1 MSKKENFHPYYIGT
15 EHGRLSFGHVR
26 DSNEISA
33 CMLQSGP
40 DGGRHYIV
48 MEETGSAEEGTKGST
63 KSFCPGTFTVK
74 AGKDIVNYPEKD
86 SKQAAPES
94 SNGKRAAIEKLLADA
109 KVREAQYKEAGD
121 NAKLAGVGRKISN
134 YENTLKRMDTIAS
147 VKEAVVG
154 EVKEIVDKL
163 INDKEEQPRNIP
175 AIWYEAE
182 NGDIIIKAPRGRI
195 KLEAESIELTAK
207 GFDGRTGNILLDAD
221 DKIALNAQIVDVKSR
236 VSTKIFSES
245 TVDMIGKGIM
255 NVYGGL
261 VDFADRT
268 TKGKPSKL
276 SSDNS
281 IISINEERNK

>member
-1 MSKKENFHPYYIGT
+1 MAKKENFHPYYIGT

-48 MEETGSAEEGTKGST
+48 MEETGSADEGTKGST

-74 AGKDIVNYPEKD
+74 SGKDIVNYPEGKD
-86 SKQAAPES
+86 E
-94 SNGKRAAIEKLLADA
+94 
-109 KVREAQYKEAGD
+109 
-121 NAKLAGVGRKISN
+121 
-134 YENTLKRMDTIAS
+134 
-147 VKEAVVG
+147 
-154 EVKEIVDKL
+154 
-163 INDKEEQPRNIP
+163 PRNIP

-207 GFDGRTGNILLDAD
+207 GFDGRTGNILMDAD

-245 TVDMIGKGIM
+245 KVDFIGKGIL
-255 NVYGGL
+255 NIYGGL
-261 VDFADRT
+261 
-268 TKGKPSKL
+268 
-276 SSDNS
+276 
-281 IISINEERNK
+281 

>member
-1 MSKKENFHPYYIGT
+1 MAKKENFHPYYIGT

-48 MEETGSAEEGTKGST
+48 MEETGNAKQGTKGAT
-63 KSFCPGTFTVK
+63 KAFCPGTFTVK
-74 AGKDIVNYPEKD
+74 AGKDIVNYPPKD
-86 SKQAAPES
+86 P
-94 SNGKRAAIEKLLADA
+94 RVDAISD
-109 KVREAQYKEAGD
+109 
-121 NAKLAGVGRKISN
+121 VGRV
-134 YENTLKRMDTIAS
+134 IAGEIGER
-147 VKEAVVG
+147 VFGAVEELIDKD
-154 EVKEIVDKL
+154 EV
-163 INDKEEQPRNIP
+163 PRNIP

-195 KLEAESIELTAK
+195 KLEAESIELTAQ
-207 GFDGRTGNILLDAD
+207 GIDGRTGNILLDAD

-255 NVYGGL
+255 NIYGGL
-261 VDFADRT
+261 TDFADRT
-268 TKGKPSKL
+268 TKGSKPSKTCGGAV
-276 SSDNS
+276 
-281 IISINEERNK
+281 SINEERNK

>member
-48 MEETGSAEEGTKGST
+48 MEETGSADEGTKGST

-74 AGKDIVNYPEKD
+74 SGKDIVNYPEGKD
-86 SKQAAPES
+86 E
-94 SNGKRAAIEKLLADA
+94 
-109 KVREAQYKEAGD
+109 
-121 NAKLAGVGRKISN
+121 
-134 YENTLKRMDTIAS
+134 
-147 VKEAVVG
+147 
-154 EVKEIVDKL
+154 
-163 INDKEEQPRNIP
+163 PRNIP

-207 GFDGRTGNILLDAD
+207 GFDGRTGNILMDAD
-221 DKIALNAQIVDVKSR
+221 DKIALNAQIIDVKSR

-268 TKGKPSKL
+268 TKGKPSKTCGGQV
-276 SSDNS
+276 
-281 IISINEERNK
+281 SINEERNK

>member
-1 MSKKENFHPYYIGT
+1 MAKKESFHPYFVGT
-15 EHGRLSFGHVR
+15 EHGRLSFGTIR
-26 DSNEISA
+26 KNNEISA

-40 DGGRHYIV
+40 DGGRHYIT

-63 KSFCPGTFTVK
+63 KSICPGTFTVK
-74 AGKDIVNYPEKD
+74 SGKDIVNYPDGKD
-86 SKQAAPES
+86 E
-94 SNGKRAAIEKLLADA
+94 
-109 KVREAQYKEAGD
+109 
-121 NAKLAGVGRKISN
+121 
-134 YENTLKRMDTIAS
+134 
-147 VKEAVVG
+147 
-154 EVKEIVDKL
+154 
-163 INDKEEQPRNIP
+163 PRNIP

-268 TKGKPSKL
+268 TKGKPSKTCGGQV
-276 SSDNS
+276 
-281 IISINEERNK
+281 SINEERNK

>member
-1 MSKKENFHPYYIGT
+1 MAKKENFHPYYIGT
-15 EHGRLSFGHVR
+15 EHGRFSFGHVR

-63 KSFCPGTFTVK
+63 KSYCPGTFTVK
-74 AGKDIVNYPEKD
+74 SGKDIVNYPDDED
-86 SKQAAPES
+86 E
-94 SNGKRAAIEKLLADA
+94 
-109 KVREAQYKEAGD
+109 
-121 NAKLAGVGRKISN
+121 
-134 YENTLKRMDTIAS
+134 
-147 VKEAVVG
+147 
-154 EVKEIVDKL
+154 
-163 INDKEEQPRNIP
+163 PRNIP

-207 GFDGRTGNILLDAD
+207 GIDGKSGNILLESD
-221 DKIALNAQIVDVKSR
+221 DKIALNSQVVDIRSK

-245 TVDMIGKGIM
+245 TVDVIGKGIM

-268 TKGKPSKL
+268 TKGKPSKTCGGQV
-276 SSDNS
+276 
-281 IISINEERNK
+281 SINEERNK

>member
-1 MSKKENFHPYYIGT
+1 MAKKENFHPYYIGT

-48 MEETGSAEEGTKGST
+48 MEETGSADEGTKGST
-63 KSFCPGTFTVK
+63 KSFFPGTFTVK
-74 AGKDIVNYPEKD
+74 SGKDIVNYPEGKD
-86 SKQAAPES
+86 E
-94 SNGKRAAIEKLLADA
+94 
-109 KVREAQYKEAGD
+109 
-121 NAKLAGVGRKISN
+121 
-134 YENTLKRMDTIAS
+134 
-147 VKEAVVG
+147 
-154 EVKEIVDKL
+154 
-163 INDKEEQPRNIP
+163 PRNIP

-207 GFDGRTGNILLDAD
+207 GFDGRTGNILMDAD

-268 TKGKPSKL
+268 TKGKPSKTCGGQV
-276 SSDNS
+276 
-281 IISINEERNK
+281 SINEERNK

>member
-1 MSKKENFHPYYIGT
+1 MAKKENFHPYYIGT

-63 KSFCPGTFTVK
+63 KSYCPGTFTVK
-74 AGKDIVNYPEKD
+74 SGKDIVNYPDGKD
-86 SKQAAPES
+86 E
-94 SNGKRAAIEKLLADA
+94 
-109 KVREAQYKEAGD
+109 
-121 NAKLAGVGRKISN
+121 
-134 YENTLKRMDTIAS
+134 
-147 VKEAVVG
+147 
-154 EVKEIVDKL
+154 
-163 INDKEEQPRNIP
+163 PRNIP

-207 GFDGRTGNILLDAD
+207 GIDGRSGNILLDAD

-245 TVDMIGKGIM
+245 TVDMIGKGIL

-261 VDFADRT
+261 ADFADRT
-268 TKGKPSKL
+268 TKDRRSKL
-276 SSDNS
+276 SEDDSVLS
-281 IISINEERNK
+281 QNEVRNAK

>member
-1 MSKKENFHPYYIGT
+1 MAKKESFHPYFVGT
-15 EHGRLSFGHVR
+15 EHGRLSFGTIR
-26 DSNEISA
+26 KNNEISA

-74 AGKDIVNYPEKD
+74 SGKDIVNYPEGKD
-86 SKQAAPES
+86 E
-94 SNGKRAAIEKLLADA
+94 
-109 KVREAQYKEAGD
+109 
-121 NAKLAGVGRKISN
+121 
-134 YENTLKRMDTIAS
+134 
-147 VKEAVVG
+147 
-154 EVKEIVDKL
+154 
-163 INDKEEQPRNIP
+163 PRNIP

-207 GFDGRTGNILLDAD
+207 GFDGRTGNILMDAD

-245 TVDMIGKGIM
+245 TVNMIGNGIM
-255 NVYGGL
+255 NIYGGL
-261 VDFADRT
+261 TDFADRT
-268 TKGKPSKL
+268 TKGKPSKTCGGQV
-276 SSDNS
+276 
-281 IISINEERNK
+281 SINEERNK

>member
-1 MSKKENFHPYYIGT
+1 MAKKENFHPYYIGT

-26 DSNEISA
+26 DSNEIAA

-63 KSFCPGTFTVK
+63 KSYCPGTFTVK
-74 AGKDIVNYPEKD
+74 SGKDIVNYPEGKD
-86 SKQAAPES
+86 E
-94 SNGKRAAIEKLLADA
+94 
-109 KVREAQYKEAGD
+109 
-121 NAKLAGVGRKISN
+121 
-134 YENTLKRMDTIAS
+134 
-147 VKEAVVG
+147 
-154 EVKEIVDKL
+154 
-163 INDKEEQPRNIP
+163 PRNIP

-207 GFDGRTGNILLDAD
+207 GFDGRTGNILMDAD

-268 TKGKPSKL
+268 TKGKPSKTCGGQV
-276 SSDNS
+276 
-281 IISINEERNK
+281 SINEERNK

>member
-1 MSKKENFHPYYIGT
+1 MAKKENFHPYYIGT

-48 MEETGSAEEGTKGST
+48 MEETGDAKIGTKGST
-63 KSFCPGTFTVK
+63 KSYCPGTFTVK
-74 AGKDIVNYPEKD
+74 SGKDIDNYPIDPKT
-86 SKQAAPES
+86 
-94 SNGKRAAIEKLLADA
+94 GKPSLEP
-109 KVREAQYKEAGD
+109 
-121 NAKLAGVGRKISN
+121 S
-134 YENTLKRMDTIAS
+134 
-147 VKEAVVG
+147 
-154 EVKEIVDKL
+154 
-163 INDKEEQPRNIP
+163 NIP

-207 GFDGRTGNILLDAD
+207 GFDGRTGNILMDAD

-255 NVYGGL
+255 NIYGGL
-261 VDFADRT
+261 TDFADRS
-268 TKGKPSKL
+268 TKGSKPSKTCGGGK
-276 SSDNS
+276 
-281 IISINEERNK
+281 SINEERNK

>member
-63 KSFCPGTFTVK
+63 KSYCPGTFTVK
-74 AGKDIVNYPEKD
+74 SGKDIVNYPDGKD
-86 SKQAAPES
+86 E
-94 SNGKRAAIEKLLADA
+94 
-109 KVREAQYKEAGD
+109 
-121 NAKLAGVGRKISN
+121 
-134 YENTLKRMDTIAS
+134 
-147 VKEAVVG
+147 
-154 EVKEIVDKL
+154 
-163 INDKEEQPRNIP
+163 PRNIP

-207 GFDGRTGNILLDAD
+207 GFDGRTGNILMDAD
-221 DKIALNAQIVDVKSR
+221 DKIALNAQIIDVKSR

-268 TKGKPSKL
+268 TKGKPSKTCGGQV
-276 SSDNS
+276 
-281 IISINEERNK
+281 SINEERNK

>member
-1 MSKKENFHPYYIGT
+1 MAKKENFHPYYIGT

-63 KSFCPGTFTVK
+63 KSYCPGTFTVK
-74 AGKDIVNYPEKD
+74 SGKDIVNYPEGKD
-86 SKQAAPES
+86 E
-94 SNGKRAAIEKLLADA
+94 
-109 KVREAQYKEAGD
+109 
-121 NAKLAGVGRKISN
+121 
-134 YENTLKRMDTIAS
+134 
-147 VKEAVVG
+147 
-154 EVKEIVDKL
+154 
-163 INDKEEQPRNIP
+163 PRNIP

-207 GFDGRTGNILLDAD
+207 GIDGKSGNILLESD
-221 DKIALNAQIVDVKSR
+221 DKIALNSQVVDIRSK

-261 VDFADRT
+261 CDFADRT
-268 TKGKPSKL
+268 TKGKPSKTCGGAV
-276 SSDNS
+276 
-281 IISINEERNK
+281 SINEERNK

>member
-1 MSKKENFHPYYIGT
+1 MAKKENFHPYYIGT

-63 KSFCPGTFTVK
+63 KSYCPGTFTVK
-74 AGKDIVNYPEKD
+74 SGKDIVNYPEGKD
-86 SKQAAPES
+86 E
-94 SNGKRAAIEKLLADA
+94 
-109 KVREAQYKEAGD
+109 
-121 NAKLAGVGRKISN
+121 
-134 YENTLKRMDTIAS
+134 
-147 VKEAVVG
+147 
-154 EVKEIVDKL
+154 
-163 INDKEEQPRNIP
+163 PRNIP

-207 GFDGRTGNILLDAD
+207 GFDGRTGNILMDAD
-221 DKIALNAQIVDVKSR
+221 DKIALNSQIIDVKSR

-245 TVDMIGKGIM
+245 TIDIIGKGIL
-255 NVYGGL
+255 NIYGGL
-261 VDFADRT
+261 CDFADRT
-268 TKGKPSKL
+268 TKVKPSKTCGG
-276 SSDNS
+276 SV
-281 IISINEERNK
+281 SINEERNK

>member
-15 EHGRLSFGHVR
+15 EHGRLSFGHLR
-26 DSNEISA
+26 DSNEIAA

-63 KSFCPGTFTVK
+63 KSYCPGTFTVK
-74 AGKDIVNYPEKD
+74 SGKDIVNYPEGKD
-86 SKQAAPES
+86 E
-94 SNGKRAAIEKLLADA
+94 
-109 KVREAQYKEAGD
+109 
-121 NAKLAGVGRKISN
+121 
-134 YENTLKRMDTIAS
+134 
-147 VKEAVVG
+147 
-154 EVKEIVDKL
+154 
-163 INDKEEQPRNIP
+163 PRNIP

-207 GFDGRTGNILLDAD
+207 GFDGRTGNILMDAD

-261 VDFADRT
+261 CDFADRT
-268 TKGKPSKL
+268 TKGKPSKTCGGAV
-276 SSDNS
+276 
-281 IISINEERNK
+281 SINEERNK

>member
-1 MSKKENFHPYYIGT
+1 MAKKENFHPYYIGT

-74 AGKDIVNYPEKD
+74 SGKDIVNYPEGKD
-86 SKQAAPES
+86 E
-94 SNGKRAAIEKLLADA
+94 
-109 KVREAQYKEAGD
+109 
-121 NAKLAGVGRKISN
+121 
-134 YENTLKRMDTIAS
+134 
-147 VKEAVVG
+147 
-154 EVKEIVDKL
+154 
-163 INDKEEQPRNIP
+163 PRNIP

-207 GFDGRTGNILLDAD
+207 GFDGRTGNILMDAD
-221 DKIALNAQIVDVKSR
+221 DKIALNSQIIDIKSR

-255 NVYGGL
+255 NIYGGL
-261 VDFADRT
+261 CDFADRT
-268 TKGKPSKL
+268 TKGSKPSKTCGGKT
-276 SSDNS
+276 
-281 IISINEERNK
+281 SINEERNK

>member
-48 MEETGSAEEGTKGST
+48 MEETGSADEGTKGST

-74 AGKDIVNYPEKD
+74 SGKDIVNYPEGKD
-86 SKQAAPES
+86 E
-94 SNGKRAAIEKLLADA
+94 
-109 KVREAQYKEAGD
+109 
-121 NAKLAGVGRKISN
+121 
-134 YENTLKRMDTIAS
+134 
-147 VKEAVVG
+147 
-154 EVKEIVDKL
+154 
-163 INDKEEQPRNIP
+163 PRNIP

-195 KLEAESIELTAK
+195 KLEAESIELTAQ
-207 GFDGRTGNILLDAD
+207 GIDGRTGNILLDAD

-245 TVDMIGKGIM
+245 TVDFIGKGIM
-255 NVYGGL
+255 NIYGGL
-261 VDFADRT
+261 TDFADRT
-268 TKGKPSKL
+268 TKGSKPSKTCGGAV
-276 SSDNS
+276 
-281 IISINEERNK
+281 SINEERNK

>member
-63 KSFCPGTFTVK
+63 KSYCPGTFTVK
-74 AGKDIVNYPEKD
+74 SGKDIVNYPEGKD
-86 SKQAAPES
+86 E
-94 SNGKRAAIEKLLADA
+94 
-109 KVREAQYKEAGD
+109 
-121 NAKLAGVGRKISN
+121 
-134 YENTLKRMDTIAS
+134 
-147 VKEAVVG
+147 
-154 EVKEIVDKL
+154 
-163 INDKEEQPRNIP
+163 PRNIP

-207 GFDGRTGNILLDAD
+207 GFDGRTGNILMDAD

-255 NVYGGL
+255 NIYGGL
-261 VDFADRT
+261 TDFADRS
-268 TKGKPSKL
+268 TKGSKPSKTCGGGK
-276 SSDNS
+276 
-281 IISINEERNK
+281 SINEERNK

>member
-48 MEETGSAEEGTKGST
+48 IEETGSADEGTKGST

-74 AGKDIVNYPEKD
+74 SGKDIVNYPEGKD
-86 SKQAAPES
+86 E
-94 SNGKRAAIEKLLADA
+94 
-109 KVREAQYKEAGD
+109 
-121 NAKLAGVGRKISN
+121 
-134 YENTLKRMDTIAS
+134 
-147 VKEAVVG
+147 
-154 EVKEIVDKL
+154 
-163 INDKEEQPRNIP
+163 PRNIP

-207 GFDGRTGNILLDAD
+207 GFDGRTGNILMDAD

-255 NVYGGL
+255 NIYGGL
-261 VDFADRT
+261 TDFADRS
-268 TKGKPSKL
+268 TKGSKPSKTCGGGK
-276 SSDNS
+276 
-281 IISINEERNK
+281 SINEERNK

>member
-74 AGKDIVNYPEKD
+74 SGKDIVNYPDGKD
-86 SKQAAPES
+86 E
-94 SNGKRAAIEKLLADA
+94 
-109 KVREAQYKEAGD
+109 
-121 NAKLAGVGRKISN
+121 
-134 YENTLKRMDTIAS
+134 
-147 VKEAVVG
+147 
-154 EVKEIVDKL
+154 
-163 INDKEEQPRNIP
+163 PRNIP

-207 GFDGRTGNILLDAD
+207 GFDGRTGNILMDAD
-221 DKIALNAQIVDVKSR
+221 DKIALNAQIIDVKSR

-268 TKGKPSKL
+268 TKGKPSKTCGGQV
-276 SSDNS
+276 
-281 IISINEERNK
+281 SINEERNK